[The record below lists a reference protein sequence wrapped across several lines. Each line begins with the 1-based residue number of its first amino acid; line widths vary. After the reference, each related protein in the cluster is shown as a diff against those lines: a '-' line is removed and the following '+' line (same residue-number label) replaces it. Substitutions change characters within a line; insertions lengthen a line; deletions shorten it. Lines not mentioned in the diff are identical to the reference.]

1 MSRAAR
7 WYHAH
12 KNDPVIK
19 ARLLEARRKSYQ
31 LHKEK
36 ENAAALARYY
46 KKKAEAA
53 TPGIL
58 VAEAATPGG
67 PGDPEVA
74 APGDQT

>member
-1 MSRAAR
+1 MQAPMSRAAR

-46 KKKAEAA
+46 KKKAEQAA
-53 TPGIL
+53 TPGD
-58 VAEAATPGG
+58 PGSLG
-67 PGDPEVA
+67 AITEVA
-74 APGDQT
+74 APGEQT